1 MVVRIVVSGIGTIT
15 LPQGA
20 TQEDIDRVKA
30 QFTDKVIRVVRDS
43 WRILPSA
50 GLDPLH
56 VPPRHPRIQRKRNQ
70 QECRHSKCRPRWAFP
85 VDECANQ
92 QQ

>member
-30 QFTDKVIRVVRDS
+30 QFSDKVLRVVRD
-43 WRILPSA
+43 
-50 GLDPLH
+50 
-56 VPPRHPRIQRKRNQ
+56 
-70 QECRHSKCRPRWAFP
+70 
-85 VDECANQ
+85 
-92 QQ
+92 